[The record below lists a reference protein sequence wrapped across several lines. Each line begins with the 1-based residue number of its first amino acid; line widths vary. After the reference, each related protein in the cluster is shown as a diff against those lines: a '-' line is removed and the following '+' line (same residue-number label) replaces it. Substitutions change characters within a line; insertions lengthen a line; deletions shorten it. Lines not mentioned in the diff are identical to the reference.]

1 MEAKCFEE
9 MDGGIK
15 EIRLHWP
22 ELQEAEEQHIQSM
35 TSLSTLDVCVCVQ
48 CVIILGLL

>member
-1 MEAKCFEE
+1 MKAKCFEE

-15 EIRLHWP
+15 EICLHWP
-22 ELQEAEEQHIQSM
+22 ELQEAEEQHMQSM
-35 TSLSTLDVCVCVQ
+35 TSLSTLDVCVQ